1 MSVCIQLFFIIF
13 MFLKIYFF
21 FRESDV
27 AVVCYRVGIGSEGR
41 PVRRGVE
48 VRRFEERSNKKEE
61 GGGLEA
67 KGDEVRRWVE
77 EVWGNVDIPL
87 VLCGCASD
95 NFQPQ
100 VIRRKR

>member
-1 MSVCIQLFFIIF
+1 MAL
-13 MFLKIYFF
+13 
-21 FRESDV
+21 
-27 AVVCYRVGIGSEGR
+27 VCYRVGGGSEGR

-48 VRRFEERSNKKEE
+48 VRRGQERSREKEE
-61 GGGLEA
+61 AGRGMEA

-95 NFQPQ
+95 TLEPQ
-100 VIRRKR
+100 VIGRER